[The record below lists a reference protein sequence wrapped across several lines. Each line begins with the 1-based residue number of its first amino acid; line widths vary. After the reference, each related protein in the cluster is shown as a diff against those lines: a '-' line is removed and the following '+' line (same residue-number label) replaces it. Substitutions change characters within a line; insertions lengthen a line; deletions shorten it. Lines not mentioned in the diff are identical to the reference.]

1 MKIEANSQWSCLIVC
16 GVKICKHTGTCAKFQ
31 RSESRLCVFV
41 CLYNCDYHF
50 SCGHILLCI
59 AFMNLLQLPLSLRRQ
74 VTWTMVHEMCPE
86 IFKNCSNNY
95 KTSRIRYKE
104 CYVVPSIFLILMKKL
119 FRYWILPVNRLYQR
133 KRNLLLI
140 LCLGYVHAYMCA
152 WCMCVAETLT
162 ESV

>member
-1 MKIEANSQWSCLIVC
+1 MSVLVQFYADFALRDTRLLFYLSVTCMSGFHMYIYMKIEANSQWSCPIVC

-31 RSESRLCVFV
+31 RSESRLCVCV

-74 VTWTMVHEMCPE
+74 VTWTMVHEMCPG

-104 CYVVPSIFLILMKKL
+104 CYVVPRIFFNINEK
-119 FRYWILPVNRLYQR
+119 IV
-133 KRNLLLI
+133 
-140 LCLGYVHAYMCA
+140 
-152 WCMCVAETLT
+152 
-162 ESV
+162 